1 MKRTGM
7 EKLEA
12 IGPKTM
18 VGGIDIA
25 KAVHWAWFVD
35 WRGIPI
41 GKAIRFENNK
51 AGFEHIVAECERLR
65 KQADMEDVVLGMEP
79 TGPYWKALAWRL
91 KSLGLRV
98 VTVNTHHTKQAKEL
112 DDNSPTKND
121 KKDALVI
128 ARLVKDGRYY
138 EPYLPEDVYGE
149 LRVCSNA
156 RIALVKKMNASK
168 NRITGILDEYFP
180 EFASVFKKPLKG
192 KASLHLLKTC
202 PFPCHLLGLGAT
214 GVLAE
219 VKKAVKKS
227 VGKKKVTALMQAAE
241 DSVGVTYGLESARMQ
256 LRMLVEELEFL
267 AGQLE
272 QVEARMSELLE
283 HTGYKEQLLG
293 IKGIGNVTAA
303 SFLGEIGDPL
313 RFDNPRQIH
322 RMAGY
327 NLVENSSG
335 QNKSG
340 TSISKRGRKQLRA
353 LLYKMAMVM
362 VTKNRELKQLYQYLR
377 TRPENPLT
385 GKQALVVISK
395 KIVTIIYQVLK
406 TRNAY
411 QPALVLGPVRK
422 QQLGLAA

>member
-1 MKRTGM
+1 M
-7 EKLEA
+7 EKQEA

-25 KAVHWAWFVD
+25 KRVHWARFVD

-41 GKAIRFENNK
+41 GRAIRFENSK
-51 AGFEHIVAECERLR
+51 AGFEHIVAETEHLR
-65 KQADMEDVVLGMEP
+65 KESCMKDVVLGMEP

-91 KSLGLRV
+91 KSLGLHV

-138 EPYLPEDVYGE
+138 EPYLPGDVYGD
-149 LRVCSNA
+149 LRVCSNS
-156 RIALVKKMNASK
+156 RISLVKKMNSAK
-168 NRITGILDEYFP
+168 NRIVGILDEYFP
-180 EFASVFKKPLKG
+180 EFSSVFKCPLKG

-202 PFPCHLLGLGAT
+202 PLPTHLLVLGAD

-227 VGKKKVTALMQAAE
+227 VGQKKVSALLVAAR
-241 DSVGVTYGLESARMQ
+241 DSVGVSYGLESARMQ

-267 AGQLE
+267 ASQLE
-272 QVEARMSELLE
+272 QMETRMSELLE
-283 HTGYKEQLLG
+283 HTGYKKLLLG
-293 IKGIGNVTAA
+293 IQGVGIIFAA
-303 SFLGEIGDPL
+303 SFLGEIGDPM
-313 RFDNPRQIH
+313 RFENPRQIH

-335 QNKSG
+335 QSKSG

-353 LLYKMAMVM
+353 LLYRMALVM
-362 VTKNRELKQLYQYLR
+362 VSKNSELKQLYQYLI
-377 TRPENPLT
+377 TRKDRPLKK
-385 GKQALVVISK
+385 KQAMVVISK
-395 KIVTIIYQVLK
+395 KVVTIIWQMLK
-406 TRNAY
+406 TRREY

>member
-12 IGPKTM
+12 IGEKTL
-18 VGGIDIA
+18 VVGIDIA
-25 KAVHWAWFVD
+25 KRVHWAQFVN

-41 GKAIRFENNK
+41 GKPVRFENSK
-51 AGFEHIVAECERLR
+51 AGFEHIVAEIGRLR
-65 KQADMEDVVLGMEP
+65 KREGMADVVLGMEP

-91 KSLGLRV
+91 KSLGLHV

-128 ARLVKDGRYY
+128 ARLVKDGRYF
-138 EPYLPEDVYGE
+138 EPYLPEDVYAE
-149 LRVCSNA
+149 LRVASNH
-156 RIALVKKMNASK
+156 RVMLMKRLNSVK
-168 NRITGILDEYFP
+168 NRMTGLLDEYFP
-180 EFASVFKKPLKG
+180 EYVTVFKKPLKG
-192 KASLHLLKTC
+192 KASLHLLKVC
-202 PFPCHLLGLGAT
+202 PFPRDILALGAD

-227 VGKKKVTALMQAAE
+227 VGQKKVSALLAAAR
-241 DSVGVTYGLESARMQ
+241 DSVDVGFGLESARRQ
-256 LRMLVEELEFL
+256 LRMLAEELEFL
-267 AGQLE
+267 SGQLE
-272 QVEARMSELLE
+272 QVEAGMAELLE

-293 IKGIGNVTAA
+293 IKGVGIISAA
-303 SFLGEIGDPL
+303 AFLGEIGDPL

-353 LLYKMAMVM
+353 LLYRMAIVM
-362 VTKNRELKQLYQYLR
+362 VNHNGEMRQLYQYLI
-377 TRPENPLT
+377 TRPANPLKK
-385 GKQALVVISK
+385 KQALIVISK
-395 KIVTIIYQVLK
+395 KAVTVMFQIIKSGAV
-406 TRNAY
+406 Y
-411 QPALVLGPVRK
+411 QPALVLGTVRK

>member
-25 KAVHWAWFVD
+25 KKVHWARFVD

-41 GKAIRFENNK
+41 GKAIRIENNK
-51 AGFEHIVAECERLR
+51 EGFAHIVAEIERLR
-65 KQADMEDVVLGMEP
+65 MQAGMEDVVLGMEP

-91 KSLGLRV
+91 KSMGLHV
-98 VTVNTHHTKQAKEL
+98 VTVNTYHTKQAKEL
-112 DDNSPTKND
+112 DDNSPTKSD
-121 KKDALVI
+121 QKDALVI

-138 EPYLPEDVYGE
+138 EPYLPEDVYAE
-149 LRVCSNA
+149 LRVCANS
-156 RIALVKKMNASK
+156 RISLVRKMNSVK
-168 NRITGILDEYFP
+168 NRVTGLLDEYFP
-180 EFASVFKKPLKG
+180 EFSSVFKKPLKG

-202 PFPCHLLGLGAT
+202 PFPNHLLELGME

-227 VGKKKVTALMQAAE
+227 VGKKKVAALLAVAR

-256 LRMLVEELEFL
+256 LRLLVEELTFL
-267 AGQLE
+267 SGQLE
-272 QVEARMSELLE
+272 QIEARMDVLLE
-283 HTGYKEQLLG
+283 HTGYKEQLIG
-293 IKGIGNVTAA
+293 IKGIGVISAA
-303 SFLGEIGDPL
+303 AFLGEIGDPM
-313 RFDNPRQIH
+313 RFDNPRQIS

-353 LLYKMAMVM
+353 LLYRMALVM
-362 VTKNRELKQLYQYLR
+362 VSKNNELKQLYQYLIGR
-377 TRPENPLT
+377 KDNPLKK
-385 GKQALVVISK
+385 KQAMVVISK
-395 KIVTIIYQVLK
+395 KIITIIYQMLK
-406 TRNAY
+406 TNQDY
-411 QPALVLGPVRK
+411 QPTLVLGPVRRE
-422 QQLGLAA
+422 QLGLVA

>member
-25 KAVHWAWFVD
+25 KKVHWARFVD

-41 GKAIRFENNK
+41 GKAIRIENNK
-51 AGFEHIVAECERLR
+51 EGFAHIVAEIERLR
-65 KQADMEDVVLGMEP
+65 MQAGMEDVVLGMEP

-91 KSLGLRV
+91 KSMGLHV

-112 DDNSPTKND
+112 DDNSPTKSD
-121 KKDALVI
+121 QKDALVI

-138 EPYLPEDVYGE
+138 EPYLPEDVYAE
-149 LRVCSNA
+149 LRVCANS
-156 RIALVKKMNASK
+156 RISLVRKMNSVK
-168 NRITGILDEYFP
+168 NRVTGLLDEYFP
-180 EFASVFKKPLKG
+180 EFSSVFKKPLKG

-202 PFPCHLLGLGAT
+202 PFPNHLLELGME

-227 VGKKKVTALMQAAE
+227 VGKKKVVALLAVAK

-256 LRMLVEELEFL
+256 LRLLVEELTFL
-267 AGQLE
+267 SGQLE
-272 QVEARMSELLE
+272 QIEARMDVLLE
-283 HTGYKEQLLG
+283 HTGYKEQLIG
-293 IKGIGNVTAA
+293 IKGIGVISAA
-303 SFLGEIGDPL
+303 AFLGEIGDPM
-313 RFDNPRQIH
+313 RFDNPRQIS

-353 LLYKMAMVM
+353 LLYRMALVM
-362 VTKNRELKQLYQYLR
+362 VSKNNELKQLYQYLIGR
-377 TRPENPLT
+377 KDNPLKK
-385 GKQALVVISK
+385 KQAMVVISK
-395 KIVTIIYQVLK
+395 KIITIIYQMLK
-406 TRNAY
+406 TNQDY
-411 QPALVLGPVRK
+411 QPTLVLGPVRRE
-422 QQLGLAA
+422 QLGLVA

>member
-1 MKRTGM
+1 MKCTEM

-12 IGPKTM
+12 ISPKTM
-18 VGGIDIA
+18 VVGIDIA
-25 KAVHWAWFVD
+25 KRVHWARCVN

-41 GKAIRFENNK
+41 GKAIRFETSK
-51 AGFEHIVAECERLR
+51 VGFEHIVAEVERLR
-65 KQADMEDVVLGMEP
+65 KQEDLDEVVFGMEP

-128 ARLVKDGRYY
+128 SRLVKDGRYY
-138 EPYLPEDVYGE
+138 DPYLPEDVYGE

-156 RIALVKKMNASK
+156 RIALVKRTNAAK
-168 NRITGILDEYFP
+168 NRIVGILDEYFP
-180 EFASVFKKPLKG
+180 EYISVFKTPLKG

-202 PFPCHLLGLGAT
+202 PFPRYLLALGAD

-219 VKKAVKKS
+219 VKTAVQKS
-227 VGKKKVTALMQAAE
+227 VGKKKVAALMLAAN

-267 AGQLE
+267 SAQLAEVE
-272 QVEARMSELLE
+272 QKMEELLDC
-283 HTGYKEQLLG
+283 TGYKAQMLG
-293 IKGIGNVTAA
+293 IKGVGIITAA

-313 RFDNPRQIH
+313 RFDSPRQIH

-353 LLYKMAMVM
+353 LLYKMALVM
-362 VTKNRELKQLYQYLR
+362 VAKNAELKQLYQYLR
-377 TRPENPLT
+377 TRPSNPLK
-385 GKQALVVISK
+385 GKQALIVISK

-406 TRNAY
+406 TRSEY
-411 QPALVLGPVRK
+411 QAVLVLGSVRK

>member
-12 IGPKTM
+12 IGQKTM
-18 VGGIDIA
+18 VVGIDIA
-25 KAVHWAWFVD
+25 KKVHWARCVN
-35 WRGIPI
+35 WRGLPI
-41 GKAIRFENNK
+41 GKAIRFETSK
-51 AGFEHIVAECERLR
+51 VGFENIVAEVERLR
-65 KQADMEDVVLGMEP
+65 KQEDMDDVVFGMEP

-91 KSLGLRV
+91 KSMGLRV

-138 EPYLPEDVYGE
+138 HPYLPEDVYGE
-149 LRVCSNA
+149 LRVCSNT
-156 RIALVKKMNASK
+156 RIALVKKMNATK
-168 NRITGILDEYFP
+168 NRIVGILDEYFP
-180 EFASVFKKPLKG
+180 EYTSVFKTPLKG

-202 PFPCHLLGLGAT
+202 PLPCHLLKLGAD

-219 VKKAVKKS
+219 VKAAVKKS
-227 VGKKKVTALMQAAE
+227 VGKKKVAALMLVAQ

-267 AGQLE
+267 VKQLE
-272 QVEARMSELLE
+272 EIEQNMEKLLGY
-283 HTGYKEQLLG
+283 TGYKKQMLSVQGVG
-293 IKGIGNVTAA
+293 IVTAA

-362 VTKNRELKQLYQYLR
+362 VSKNNELKQLYQYLR
-377 TRPENPLT
+377 VRPSNPLK
-385 GKQALVVISK
+385 GKQALIVISK

-406 TRNAY
+406 THSEY